1 MKLNPDCIRD
11 ILIEVESQTTFSS
24 EFLYP
29 DDNSESLSKY
39 CEDEIFYHIKQCE
52 LSGLV
57 TKVSWFLGGACCID
71 DLSPS
76 GHEFLANIRIDTNW
90 NKTKEVAKRVGSFSL
105 KTLKDI
111 SVQVISEVIK
121 KSFE

>member
-39 CEDEIFYHIKQCE
+39 CEDEIFYHIKQYVAIFYGC
-52 LSGLV
+52 LFTDIRRRGLG
-57 TKVSWFLGGACCID
+57 KAGWLC
-71 DLSPS
+71 
-76 GHEFLANIRIDTNW
+76 
-90 NKTKEVAKRVGSFSL
+90 
-105 KTLKDI
+105 
-111 SVQVISEVIK
+111 
-121 KSFE
+121 